1 MNTPDDKSTA
11 ELRRQKLITET
22 RLLELQIEEMNRR
35 QCEEYVATAYFS
47 DGTSRHVRGGP
58 GMADKST
65 AERIESLETRI
76 CELTDSLA
84 NAKANA
90 AALNEYN
97 AQTSAQLD
105 IARDAAKFRFR
116 ALRFLAPKAEF
127 QTYDFDQLP

>member
-11 ELRRQKLITET
+11 ELKRQKLITET
-22 RLLELQIEEMNRR
+22 RLLELQIEEMNKR
-35 QCEEYVATAYFS
+35 QCGEYVATAYFS

-58 GMADKST
+58 GMADQAN

-105 IARDAAKFRFR
+105 IARDAAKSRLR
-116 ALRFLAPKAEF
+116 ALRFLAPSAEF